1 MKIYLPGGKNL
12 EGVHLFDMYAGEQV
26 PRGYV
31 SLAFALTFRSA
42 EGTLSDEDIQEPIQ
56 GILDELQEKLGAK
69 LR

>member
-1 MKIYLPGGKNL
+1 
-12 EGVHLFDMYAGEQV
+12 MYAGEQV